1 MVKNPPANAGDT
13 GLIPLPGRSPR
24 EGNGTHS
31 SVLTWGIPWT
41 EESGGLESMGSQ
53 RVGHDLATKQLQ
65 PVPSFLQCSCLSF
78 CPPIPGLLC
87 FPRHVSLSLC
97 LPLRHACPRTISG
110 YHHFHLCASFP
121 GNKTYHTPGVIIK
134 LTMYPV

>member
-1 MVKNPPANAGDT
+1 
-13 GLIPLPGRSPR
+13 
-24 EGNGTHS
+24 
-31 SVLTWGIPWT
+31 
-41 EESGGLESMGSQ
+41 MGSQ

-78 CPPIPGLLC
+78 CPPVPGLLC
-87 FPRHVSLSLC
+87 LPPHVSLSLC

-110 YHHFHLCASFP
+110 ITISTFVPLSLTIKH
-121 GNKTYHTPGVIIK
+121 HTPGVIIK